1 MLESAPLSVLPPVSR
16 MPSDAWRSGAL
27 SVPAPILT
35 ACYHAIRISRQ
46 LRLKEVISFPALL
59 GWTVFHGKLFI
70 ARSVLRSAAAGP
82 FGRDKCMHRT
92 IQHALADWAP
102 QLPLAP
108 DAQKLVRLVRQYGI
122 EIVIA
127 ATKARGFH
135 RANSC
140 RTTRTSAQLAD
151 VVVPMLRRA

>member
-16 MPSDAWRSGAL
+16 MPSGAWRSGAL
-27 SVPAPILT
+27 SVRAPILT

-46 LRLKEVISFPALL
+46 LRLKEVISFLALL
-59 GWTVFHGKLFI
+59 GWTRVPRYKLFI
-70 ARSVLRSAAAGP
+70 ARSVFRSAAAGP
-82 FGRDKCMHRT
+82 FGRDKCMQRT
-92 IQHALADWAP
+92 VQHALADWAP
-102 QLPLAP
+102 QLLAP

-140 RTTRTSAQLAD
+140 RITRASAQLAD